1 MTTVL
6 LYAEGHAT
14 SEVICIGELI
24 DAQPDLTTRYAGT
37 RPYKVGVIA
46 IRADDL
52 VALDVA
58 GFPDRTFWVVIDGEY
73 LRIQT
78 AGISVTTSGAMLVVD
93 QSTRQL
99 AFTEYLGKPM
109 SPEALRIIEPS
120 PPRPTSEWA
129 LAETERALRDWQA
142 QQDLA
147 VAVDAAAAELG
158 LEFPA

>member
-6 LYAEGHAT
+6 LYAEGHAHA
-14 SEVICIGELI
+14 ELICIGELL

-52 VALDVA
+52 LALETA
-58 GFPDRTFWVVIDGEY
+58 GFPDRTFWAVIDGEY

-78 AGISVTTSGAMLVVD
+78 AGSSITTSGAMIVVD
-93 QSTRQL
+93 QSTGQL
-99 AFTEYLGKPM
+99 AFTEYLSKQMTPD
-109 SPEALRIIEPS
+109 ALRIVEPS

-142 QQDLA
+142 EQDMA
-147 VAVDAAAAELG
+147 AAVDAAAAERG